1 MVLQINNP
9 NLYQVG
15 TLNFDANTNLPIN
28 ESNYNNW
35 AMFYDLGN
43 GNGTAT
49 IHGIDSLNNLFNSGL
64 TPNIHVTIKLTSDDI
79 GVYNASNFIWA
90 VGIIPITATGVLDV
104 PSFNVNFDNLSF
116 QIQYAAQNFT
126 DIQLQY
132 YNGTQYNPV
141 PNWTFNTTTPYQN
154 NSLIVGFQIGNS
166 NYSKANIL
174 FTSQLYFNRMDYN
187 QSYASY
193 YIDNTYLNTTNRVIW
208 NVTYNDLNSANQFNN
223 NSLINFD
230 PTNLFY
236 NITIIDLPAFDSL
249 GSSSLDWHFLKTF
262 SPQSLQYANILKTN
276 GTSGSNLSQNITIIN
291 AYFYSAARMD

>member
-132 YNGTQYNPV
+132 YNGNQYNPV

-154 NSLIVGFQIGNS
+154 NSLIVGFS
-166 NYSKANIL
+166 
-174 FTSQLYFNRMDYN
+174 
-187 QSYASY
+187 
-193 YIDNTYLNTTNRVIW
+193 
-208 NVTYNDLNSANQFNN
+208 
-223 NSLINFD
+223 
-230 PTNLFY
+230 
-236 NITIIDLPAFDSL
+236 
-249 GSSSLDWHFLKTF
+249 DWKFEL
-262 SPQSLQYANILKTN
+262 
-276 GTSGSNLSQNITIIN
+276 
-291 AYFYSAARMD
+291 